1 MFAVERFRDLE
12 RSMEHDVLVAQQ
24 FGATARAYLESVT
37 HATGEDL
44 EILGAEIAAVPDAVV
59 LDLGCGA
66 GHASFAVAPHAASVT
81 AYDLTAQMLAMVQRE
96 AAARK
101 LRNVTTVQGM
111 AEVLP
116 FPDAHFDRVI
126 SRYSAHHWHDVP
138 AALHEVRRVL
148 KPRGEALLID
158 TAGGENPLLDTH
170 LQAVEILR
178 DPSHIRDYSTQEW
191 LALFAEAGFTA
202 SVRKEWPVKIEF
214 SAWVERQRT
223 SPERIAVIH
232 ALWGAAPDEVRSFFE
247 VQPDGSFTLEKL
259 LIAAQR

>member
-1 MFAVERFRDLE
+1 
-12 RSMEHDVLVAQQ
+12 MEHDVLVAQQ

-44 EILGAEIAAVPDAVV
+44 AMLGAEIATVTDAVV

-81 AYDLTAQMLAMVQRE
+81 AYDLTAQMLAVVQRE
-96 AAARK
+96 ASARK
-101 LRNVTTVQGM
+101 LRNIITVQGM

-116 FPDAHFDRVI
+116 FADAHFNCVI

-138 AALHEVRRVL
+138 AALREVRRVL
-148 KPRGEALLID
+148 KPGGQALLID
-158 TAGGENPLLDTH
+158 TVGGETPLLDTH

-178 DPSHIRDYSTQEW
+178 DPSHIRNYSVSEW
-191 LALFAEAGFTA
+191 LVLFGEAGLTA
-202 SVRKEWPVKIEF
+202 SVRKQWPVKIEF
-214 SAWVERQRT
+214 SSWVERQRT
-223 SPERIAVIH
+223 SPERVAAIH
-232 ALWGAAPDEVRSFFE
+232 ALWGAAPDEVRGFFE
-247 VQPDGSFTLEKL
+247 VQPDSSFTLQKV